1 MRRQTMSQASPGT
14 VPLTL
19 FADYNCPFCYVA
31 SHRLKELGRR
41 HDLDILWR
49 FLELHPDIP
58 AGGRALNHEETATH
72 RDDTLLGMI
81 RNDGL
86 PWQPRAL
93 SVNTRRALLL
103 AQAVQLYR
111 REAFLSLHLGLFHA
125 VFGEG
130 RNVGDPD
137 VVRAVAQAHGVED
150 LVEVAWGTPKPVELF
165 LSHVEAAQ
173 ELEIT
178 SIPALVVSGRVFPG
192 AASMEILEQA
202 LRHAAERPG

>member
-1 MRRQTMSQASPGT
+1 MSETSPGT

-31 SHRLKELGRR
+31 THRLKELGHR

-49 FLELHPDIP
+49 FLELHPDTP
-58 AGGRALNHEETATH
+58 ASGRALSQAETMTH

-81 RNDGL
+81 HDDGL
-86 PWQPRAL
+86 PWRPRTF

-111 REAFLSLHLGLFHA
+111 RDAFLDLHLALFHA
-125 VFGEG
+125 VFGEA
-130 RNVGDPD
+130 RNLGEPD
-137 VVRAVAQAHGVED
+137 VVRAVAQAHGVGD
-150 LVEVAWGTPKPVELF
+150 LVEMAWGTPEPVELF

-202 LRHAAERPG
+202 LRHAAERPD

>member
-1 MRRQTMSQASPGT
+1 MSQANPGT

-31 SHRLKELGRR
+31 THRLTELGRR

-49 FLELHPDIP
+49 FLELHPDVP
-58 AGGRALNHEETATH
+58 ADGRALGEMEMATQ
-72 RDDTLLGMI
+72 DDHTLLEMI
-81 RNDGL
+81 RHDGL
-86 PWQPRAL
+86 PWQPRSL

-111 REAFLSLHLGLFHA
+111 RDAFLSLHLGLFDA

-130 RNVGDPD
+130 RNLGDPD
-137 VVRAVAQAHGVED
+137 VIRAVAQDHGVAD
-150 LVEVAWGTPKPVELF
+150 MVEVAWGTPEPVELF

-178 SIPALVVSGRVFPG
+178 SIPSLVVSGRVFPG
-192 AASMEILEQA
+192 AASMDILEQA